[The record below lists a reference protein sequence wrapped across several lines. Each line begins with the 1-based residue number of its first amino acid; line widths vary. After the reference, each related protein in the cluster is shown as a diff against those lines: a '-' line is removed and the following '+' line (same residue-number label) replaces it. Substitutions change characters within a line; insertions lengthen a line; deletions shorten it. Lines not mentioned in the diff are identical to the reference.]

1 MKPKYYIT
9 LLKLFRL
16 IIITGLI
23 FVLIMPFVKIFID
36 AINVSDD
43 PLSQWIPSKV
53 SFSVFS
59 KTAQRIIA
67 NDSLLNTIILST
79 VAMIIQVVSTSLYG
93 YAFAKLKFRG
103 SEIIFWIFMTSLIVP
118 YHVLENSRLYFMV
131 YQTQYITSVYLR
143 VVQLFVFTGL
153 GMGIRSVLFIYIFRQ
168 YFRSIPNELIEAAE
182 MDGCNAV
189 KTYWL
194 VMLPNAQGAIITVAI
209 FSFIWQWNDY
219 EYASLFSLAGNGFD
233 TLAGVI
239 VQNRFYGSVNVYGL
253 IIMIP
258 LLVLYIIVQN
268 KFIDSVEKVAI
279 IG

>member
-1 MKPKYYIT
+1 MKPNYYIT

-67 NDSLLNTIILST
+67 NDSLLNTIVLST
-79 VAMIIQVVSTSLYG
+79 VAMMIQVVSTGLYG

-103 SEIIFWIFMTSLIVP
+103 SEIIFWISMTSLIVP

-182 MDGCNAV
+182 IDGCNAV

>member
-1 MKPKYYIT
+1 MKPNYYIT

-67 NDSLLNTIILST
+67 NDSLLNTIVLST
-79 VAMIIQVVSTSLYG
+79 VAMMIQVVSTGLYG

-103 SEIIFWIFMTSLIVP
+103 SEIIFWISMTSLIVP

-182 MDGCNAV
+182 IDGCNAV

-268 KFIDSVEKVAI
+268 KFIDSVEKVAL